1 MALSSSTTKI
11 FDFIFLGQSP
21 CFLISIAM
29 AVPILN
35 FQEKTTN
42 SALMVGFV
50 CTAVHTCRSVGLH
63 LWTQDRSLFLKR
75 KATNWRS
82 RRTDEMS
89 RRDGPISNSEL
100 LFGWLNRFIGFGL
113 WRWRRFVSS
122 WFIVRTY
129 FIHNLE
135 FGPELLIVT
144 ELHVVAAL

>member
-21 CFLISIAM
+21 CFLVSIAM

-35 FQEKTTN
+35 VQGKTTN
-42 SALMVGFV
+42 LALMAGFV

-82 RRTDEMS
+82 RRTDEMDRS
-89 RRDGPISNSEL
+89 AISEL

-122 WFIVRTY
+122 WFIVLAY